1 MKVDFPWGNHWIYS
15 AVNHRCV
22 TDVSVVKVNKETALQ
37 FQQSLHIALC
47 TLCIEKR
54 GGKQMNYGEKSLK
67 IHEENKGKLE
77 VVGKI
82 KVETMED
89 LSVAYTPGVAQPCI
103 EISKDKSKAYDYT
116 IKANTVAIVSNGTAV
131 LGLGNIGAEAAI
143 PVMEGKA
150 LLFKEFGGVDAFPIC
165 LDTEDPEEV
174 IRTVKMIAPVFGGIN
189 LEDIKAPE
197 CFYIEETLKKELNIP
212 VFHDDQ
218 HGTAVVLLA
227 GLYNALKLTNKEINK
242 AKIIINGAGSAGIA
256 ICKLLLKAGAENII
270 MCDRLG
276 AIYDGGNCLY
286 DSHKEIAK
294 LTNKEK
300 ESGGLKDVLAGAD
313 VFIGVSAPNMI
324 SAEDVRT
331 MNKDAII
338 FAMANPTPEIMPEE
352 AKRGGARVVATGRS
366 DFPNQI
372 NNVLVFPGIFKG
384 ALAVRA
390 KEINDEM
397 KLAAARAL
405 ADLIS
410 TEELSEDNIIP
421 KAFDKRV
428 AEKVAQEVMRIA
440 LR

>member
-1 MKVDFPWGNHWIYS
+1 
-15 AVNHRCV
+15 
-22 TDVSVVKVNKETALQ
+22 
-37 FQQSLHIALC
+37 
-47 TLCIEKR
+47 
-54 GGKQMNYGEKSLK
+54 MNYGEKSLK
-67 IHEENKGKLE
+67 MHEENKGKLE

-89 LSVAYTPGVAQPCI
+89 LSIAYTPGVAQPCI
-103 EISKDKSKAYDYT
+103 EISKDKTKAYDYT

-174 IRTVKMIAPVFGGIN
+174 IKTVKLIAPVFGGIN

-197 CFYIEETLKKELNIP
+197 CFYIEETLKRELDIP

-227 GLYNALKLTNKEINK
+227 GLYNALKLTNKEISK
-242 AKIIINGAGSAGIA
+242 VKIVINGAGSAGIA
-256 ICKLLLKAGAENII
+256 ICKLLLKAGAKNIV

-276 AIYDGGNCLY
+276 AIYDGGNCLF

-294 LTNKEK
+294 VTNTQR
-300 ESGGLKDVLAGAD
+300 ESGTLKEVLVGAD

-324 SAEDVRT
+324 TAKDVGT

-338 FAMANPTPEIMPEE
+338 FAMANPTPEIMPDE
-352 AKRGGARVVATGRS
+352 AKRGGAKVVATGRS

-397 KLAAARAL
+397 KLAAAKAV

-410 TEELSEDNIIP
+410 TEELTEDNIIP

-440 LR
+440 TRE